1 MLFAFSLHE
10 EILEDEDNQGVHKGT
25 DVQIKST
32 IEKKVSNNNIL
43 QHLMKRGF
51 NINSNALALIN
62 LSFIDEDIINLDHSS
77 YIEAKN
83 NNSLQIEELNP

>member
-10 EILEDEDNQGVHKGT
+10 EVIEDDNQESMNKGK

-32 IEKKVSNNNIL
+32 IEKRVSNNNIL

-51 NINSNALALIN
+51 NINR
-62 LSFIDEDIINLDHSS
+62 
-77 YIEAKN
+77 
-83 NNSLQIEELNP
+83 NPIFYSV

>member
-1 MLFAFSLHE
+1 MLFSFSLHE
-10 EILEDEDNQGVHKGT
+10 EVIEDENQTSLVKGM

-51 NINSNALALIN
+51 NINSNSRN
-62 LSFIDEDIINLDHSS
+62 FVV
-77 YIEAKN
+77 Y
-83 NNSLQIEELNP
+83 

>member
-10 EILEDEDNQGVHKGT
+10 EVIEDDNQESMNKGK

-32 IEKKVSNNNIL
+32 IEKRVSNNNIL

-51 NINSNALALIN
+51 NINRNLI
-62 LSFIDEDIINLDHSS
+62 F
-77 YIEAKN
+77 Y
-83 NNSLQIEELNP
+83 PV